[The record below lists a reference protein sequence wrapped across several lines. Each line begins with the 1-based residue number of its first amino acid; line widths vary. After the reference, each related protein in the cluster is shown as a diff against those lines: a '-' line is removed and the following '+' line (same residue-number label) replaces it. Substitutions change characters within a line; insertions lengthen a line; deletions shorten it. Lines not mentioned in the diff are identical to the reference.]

1 MDVTPIKGAVRQLD
15 TAATKVREARR
26 QRGAALVEAVI
37 ALPILIVVILA
48 AIQFGFVYQAKATLN
63 HASLQAARAAAVR
76 NGEPAALRHG
86 LAQGLAPLGSPDAS
100 LQGAAE
106 AVARFE
112 AELLADARIRILNP
126 TRESFDDFATDVD
139 GVREIPNDR
148 LPTRSTQVGPRG
160 GLNVQDANLLRVEV
174 TYGYE
179 LKVPLVNGLL
189 SRLSL
194 LTGGHVDPF
203 HEQLLRRN
211 RLPITSTATVRMH
224 SPLRFSELLVSR
236 ADLPEVERVAATG
249 GAAAEGSDNHNEE
262 TSERPGSSS
271 PGSARTA
278 SNLSDGFFGFGSGS
292 GPPAHASADADSSD
306 DDRAGDTTT
315 PLGEPPLC
323 TPASTSPTAPA
334 DQSTL
339 GRVWNELRGLAA
351 DAYEFVRGFW
361 DGIKDQIGD
370 LVAAITD
377 PVETARGVYELAM
390 AFLEDP
396 VGTAQTI
403 GAAVGHDLSQLV
415 NCGAYDRGRVLG
427 SYVSPAFMLK
437 LASKLAHFGRAGLRY
452 AADLTKRELGCA
464 SFAGDTPVWI
474 GDRVDPIR
482 SLRVGAVV
490 ASRSGQTFL
499 DSSRVVTRTFQRRVL
514 AYHEIETE
522 ASRFAVTEEHPLWVQ
537 GRGWTPVRDI
547 AAGAPIA
554 TVDGDT
560 LVLANRRVEEA
571 LQVFNLSVANDESYF
586 VGEEGVW
593 AHNATCTVR
602 LRFHP
607 PRSPS
612 NFSLGATDGGPGSW
626 SNIPRPDND
635 AYRYQQRITGAP
647 RGVEYNVNGVNFDG
661 YDSQRDVLLD
671 AKHWTQECPLG
682 DRCRSE
688 SFKQMMADR
697 LLEEA
702 RRQITALQ
710 STSTTI
716 EWHVVD
722 EEMALR
728 IGAILDKGIRAADD
742 RQRITVIYTATADIV
757 E

>member
-1 MDVTPIKGAVRQLD
+1 MDVTTTHKRAC
-15 TAATKVREARR
+15 R
-26 QRGAALVEAVI
+26 QRGASLIEAAI

-63 HASLQAARAAAVR
+63 HAALQAARAGAVQ
-76 NGEPAALRHG
+76 NGAPAAFRRG
-86 LAQGLAPLGSPDAS
+86 LARGLVPLSSPDAS
-100 LQGAAE
+100 LQGVAE
-106 AVARFE
+106 AAARIE
-112 AELLADARIRILNP
+112 AELLTDARIRILNP

-139 GVREIPNDR
+139 GVRELPNER
-148 LPTRSTQVGPRG
+148 LSTRSTEVGARG
-160 GLNVQDANLLRVEV
+160 GLNIQDANLLRVEV

-194 LTGGHVDPF
+194 LTAGEIDPF
-203 HEQLLRRN
+203 HEQLLRRH
-211 RLPITSTATVRMH
+211 RLPISATANVRMH
-224 SPLRFSELLVSR
+224 SPLRFSELLASR
-236 ADLPEVERVAATG
+236 ADLLEVPRVAANA
-249 GAAAEGSDNHNEE
+249 GAADAGDNQNEE
-262 TSERPGSSS
+262 SSERDPHSSAGG
-271 PGSARTA
+271 PRAG
-278 SNLSDGFFGFGSGS
+278 SNLGEGFFGFGSGS
-292 GPPAHASADADSSD
+292 AESAHASTDAEGDEHRD
-306 DDRAGDTTT
+306 DGAES
-315 PLGEPPLC
+315 PLGEQPLC
-323 TPASTSPTAPA
+323 TPSSSNSQTSPA
-334 DQSTL
+334 DQSAL
-339 GRVWNELRGLAA
+339 GCVWDELRGLAS
-351 DAYEFVRGFW
+351 DAYEFIRGFW

-370 LVAAITD
+370 LVAAISD
-377 PVETARGVYELAM
+377 PVETARGIYELAM

-403 GAAVGHDLSQLV
+403 GAALGHDLSQLV
-415 NCGAYDRGRVLG
+415 ECGAYDRGRVLG

-437 LASKLAHFGRAGLRY
+437 LASKLAHFGRAGLRH

-464 SFAGDTPVWI
+464 SFAGDTDVWI
-474 GDRVDPIR
+474 GDRSVPIR
-482 SLRVGAVV
+482 SLQPGASV
-490 ASRSGQTFL
+490 ASRNEHTYL
-499 DSSRVVTRTFQRRVL
+499 DASRVVTRTFERQVS
-514 AYHEIETE
+514 AYHEVETE

-547 AAGAPIA
+547 EVGAPIA

-560 LVLANRRVEEA
+560 LVLANRRVDAA

-586 VGEEGVW
+586 VGDERVW

-602 LRFHP
+602 IPYHP

-612 NFSLGATDGGPGSW
+612 NFLIGATDGGPGQW
-626 SNIPRPDND
+626 SSITRPDTD
-635 AYRYQQRITGAP
+635 AYRYQERITGAP
-647 RGVEYNVNGVNFDG
+647 HGVEYNVNGVNFDG
-661 YDSQRDVLLD
+661 YDAHRDVLLD

-688 SFKQMMADR
+688 PLKQALATK

-702 RRQITALQ
+702 SRQLSAVRNAD
-710 STSTTI
+710 TTI

-728 IGAILDKGIRAADD
+728 ISSILDKGIGNPGER
-742 RQRITVIYTATADIV
+742 RKISVIYTSPADIV

>member
-1 MDVTPIKGAVRQLD
+1 MDVTTPLKRG
-15 TAATKVREARR
+15 RR
-26 QRGAALVEAVI
+26 PRGAALVEAAI

-63 HASLQAARAAAVR
+63 HAALQAARAGVVR

-86 LAQGLAPLGSPDAS
+86 LAQGLAPLSSPDAS
-100 LQGAAE
+100 LQGAVR
-106 AVARFE
+106 AVASIE
-112 AELLADARIRILNP
+112 AELLTDARIRILNP

-139 GVREIPNDR
+139 GVRELPNDR
-148 LPTRSTQVGPRG
+148 LHTRSTQVGPRG
-160 GLNVQDANLLRVEV
+160 GLNIQDANLLRVEI

-179 LKVPLVNGLL
+179 LKVPLVNGFL

-194 LTGGHVDPF
+194 LTGGRIDPF

-211 RLPITSTATVRMH
+211 RLPISATATVRMH

-236 ADLPEVERVAATG
+236 ADLPEVERVAANA
-249 GAAAEGSDNHNEE
+249 GAVEESDNA
-262 TSERPGSSS
+262 SQAPSQRPAGT
-271 PGSARTA
+271 GSAHTG
-278 SNLSDGFFGFGSGS
+278 SNLGDGFLGFGSGS
-292 GPPAHASADADSSD
+292 AEPADADEEEQD
-306 DDRAGDTTT
+306 GGATT
-315 PLGEPPLC
+315 PLGEQPLC
-323 TPASTSPTAPA
+323 TPTSSNSQTAPA
-334 DQSTL
+334 DQTIL
-339 GRVWNELRGLAA
+339 GRVWNELRGLAS

-377 PVETARGVYELAM
+377 PVETARGIYELAM

-396 VGTAQTI
+396 IGTAQTI
-403 GAAVGHDLSQLV
+403 GAALGHDLSQLV
-415 NCGAYDRGRVLG
+415 DCGAYDRGRVLG

-437 LASKLAHFGRAGLRY
+437 LASKLAHFGRAGLQE

-464 SFAGDTPVWI
+464 SFAGDTVVWI
-474 GDRVDPIR
+474 GDRSVPIR
-482 SLRVGAVV
+482 TLQPGASL
-490 ASRSGQTFL
+490 ASRNDRTYL
-499 DSSRVVTRTFQRRVL
+499 DSSRVVTRTFERRVS

-537 GRGWTPVRDI
+537 GRGWTAVRDI
-547 AAGAPIA
+547 EVGAPIA
-554 TVDGDT
+554 TLVGDT
-560 LVLANRRVEEA
+560 LVLSNRRVDEA

-586 VGEEGVW
+586 VGDERVW

-602 LRFHP
+602 LPYHP

-612 NFSLGATDGGPGSW
+612 NFALGATDGGPGTW
-626 SNIPRPDND
+626 SSISRPDSD
-635 AYRYQQRITGAP
+635 AYRYQERITGAP

-661 YDSQRDVLLD
+661 YDAQRDVLLD

-688 SFKQMMADR
+688 PLKQALAR
-697 LLEEA
+697 KLIEEA
-702 RRQITALQ
+702 TRQLNATRSSRIP
-710 STSTTI
+710 I
-716 EWHVVD
+716 EWRVVD

-728 IGAILDKGIRAADD
+728 ISSILDDAIQSQDD
-742 RQRITVIYTATADIV
+742 RSRITVIFTPLSDITG
-757 E
+757 